1 MIYERKSDTMHN
13 PPHPGEILKEDCL
26 EPLGLTITDFA
37 KKIGVTRKTISDIV
51 NKKTGISPA
60 MSLKLAK
67 TFNTSAELW
76 LGMQTEYDLWRAK
89 QTTNLDNVEVV
100 YKHEAA

>member
-1 MIYERKSDTMHN
+1 MEMHN
-13 PPHPGEILKEDCL
+13 PPHPGEILKEECL
-26 EPLGLTITDFA
+26 EPIGMTITDFA
-37 KKIGVTRKTISDIV
+37 KKIGVTRKTVSDIV
-51 NKKTGISPA
+51 NAKTGISPA

-67 TFNTSAELW
+67 AFGTSPEVW
-76 LGMQTEYDLWRAK
+76 LGAQQEYDLWQAK